1 MSTVTALRSLVEN
14 GIAKRFDLVRWA
26 AASACEAGPSARHRL
41 EHLFAQARPDVL
53 KLLVMESLVD
63 TPLELAET
71 SVYGETTLE
80 SFLEFL
86 NAQCEGLA
94 RERGSSGDDGG
105 DGEAAASG
113 TGRGTLT
120 FYDLGSGAGKS
131 VMTAALSPYFGAC
144 HGIEMLPVVH
154 AIAEALVEDF
164 HSGVSPRDD
173 GTRPEVSVR
182 AGDIF
187 VDTAWVDADVVF
199 CNCVTWDEDT
209 MARLALEA
217 ARMRPGSLFITVL
230 VPLES
235 DAFDVVAEDE
245 LDFSWGVVEAV
256 VHRRKS
262 T

>member
-1 MSTVTALRSLVEN
+1 MSTVAALRSLVEN

-26 AASACEAGPSARHRL
+26 AASACDAGPSARHRL

-71 SVYGETTLE
+71 SVYGETTLD

-86 NAQCEGLA
+86 NARCERLA
-94 RERGSSGDDGG
+94 RERGGGGD

-113 TGRGTLT
+113 TGRGPLT

-144 HGIEMLPVVH
+144 HGIEMLPVAH

-164 HSGVSPRDD
+164 HAGVSPRDD

-187 VDTAWVDADVVF
+187 LDTAWVNADVAF
-199 CNCVTWDEDT
+199 CNCVTWDDQT

-230 VPLES
+230 APLES
-235 DAFDVVAEDE
+235 DAFDVIAEDE
-245 LDFSWGVVEAV
+245 LDFSWGVVEAI
-256 VHRRKS
+256 VHRRKQF
-262 T
+262 